1 MARTTLR
8 VLSALAAWM
17 LASSAL
23 ARPTEWIRFERH
35 LGDQIYLP
43 ASVDG
48 HQVLAL
54 LDSGAS
60 RSVIDTAYAAS
71 IGLKSHGAFANNGA
85 NGLETSGHIDG
96 TRIEVGDLR
105 MRRLT
110 LATLDLGATLGPSRP
125 LILGEEVFDRAV
137 VDIDFAGHRVAFR
150 DPAHFAVPRGAV
162 EVPLI
167 RDGDLRLV
175 RVSIEGGP
183 PALFEFDLGA
193 AGTVVLSP
201 AYTRETHL
209 LEGRPTSQGA
219 IFGVGGDGTET
230 RAVLRELTFA
240 GIGFGGIE
248 AHFPQ
253 NWPSGTFSD
262 RVKGVLGAMILSRFH
277 LIVDY
282 PHDRLYAVPN
292 PDGP

>member
-1 MARTTLR
+1 MARTTLG
-8 VLSALAAWM
+8 VIAALAAWM

-23 ARPTEWIRFERH
+23 ARPTIWIQFEPH
-35 LGDQIYLP
+35 LGDQVYLP
-43 ASVDG
+43 VRLDG
-48 HQVLAL
+48 HRAMAL

-60 RSVIDTAYAAS
+60 KSVIDSAYAAS

-85 NGLETSGHIDG
+85 NGPETSGHIDG
-96 TRIEVGDLR
+96 TKIEVGDLTL
-105 MRRLT
+105 RRLT

-125 LILGEEVFDRAV
+125 LILGEEVFNRAV
-137 VDIDFAGHRVAFR
+137 VDIDFANHRVAFR
-150 DPAHFAVPRGAV
+150 DPVHFAVPRGAV

-175 RVSIEGGP
+175 PVSIEGGP

-201 AYTRETHL
+201 AYAREAHL
-209 LEGRPTSQGA
+209 LDGRPTSQGA
-219 IFGVGGDGTET
+219 IFGVGGDAIET
-230 RAVLRELTFA
+230 RAVLRKLTFA
-240 GIGFGGIE
+240 GIGFGGID

-253 NWPSGTFSD
+253 TWPSGTFSE

-282 PHDRLYAVPN
+282 PHDRLYAFPN

>member
-1 MARTTLR
+1 MARTTLP
-8 VLSALAAWM
+8 VMAALAAWT

-23 ARPTEWIRFERH
+23 ARPTGWIQFEPH
-35 LGDQIYLP
+35 LGDQVYLP
-43 ASVDG
+43 VRVEG
-48 HQVLAL
+48 HPVMAL

-60 RSVIDTAYAAS
+60 KSVIDTAYAAS
-71 IGLKSHGAFANNGA
+71 IGLTSHGAFVNNGA
-85 NGLETSGHIDG
+85 NGRETSGHIDG
-96 TRIEVGDLR
+96 IDIEVGDLTL
-105 MRRLT
+105 RRLT
-110 LATLDLGATLGPSRP
+110 LATLDLYATLGPSRP
-125 LILGEEVFDRAV
+125 LILGEEVFNRAV
-137 VDIDFAGHRVAFR
+137 VDVDFARHRVAFR
-150 DPAHFAVPRGAV
+150 DPAHFIVPRGAI

-201 AYTRETHL
+201 AYAREARL
-209 LEGRPTSQGA
+209 LDGRPTSQGA

-230 RAVLRELTFA
+230 RAVLRGLTFA
-240 GIGFGGIE
+240 GIGFGGID

-253 NWPSGTFSD
+253 TWPSGTFSD

-282 PHDRLYAVPN
+282 PHDRLYAFPN
-292 PDGP
+292 PNGP

>member
-1 MARTTLR
+1 
-8 VLSALAAWM
+8 M

-23 ARPTEWIRFERH
+23 AQPTTWIQFEPY
-35 LGDQIYLP
+35 LGDQVYLP
-43 ASVDG
+43 VRVDG
-48 HQVLAL
+48 HPVMAL

-60 RSVIDTAYAAS
+60 KSVIDKAYAAS
-71 IGLKSHGAFANNGA
+71 IGLESHGAFANNGA
-85 NGLETSGHIDG
+85 NGQETSGHIDG
-96 TRIEVGDLR
+96 TRIEVGDLTL
-105 MRRLT
+105 RLT

-125 LILGEEVFDRAV
+125 LILGEEVFNRAV
-137 VDIDFAGHRVAFR
+137 VDIDFAHHRVAFR
-150 DPAHFAVPRGAV
+150 DPAHFAVPHGAV

-175 RVSIEGGP
+175 PVSIEGGP

-193 AGTVVLSP
+193 AGTIVLSP
-201 AYTRETHL
+201 AYARSAHL
-209 LEGRPTSQGA
+209 LDGRPTSQGT
-219 IFGVGGDGTET
+219 IFGVGGDGIET
-230 RAVLRELTFA
+230 RAVLRKVTFA
-240 GIGFGGIE
+240 AIGFSGVD

-253 NWPSGTFSD
+253 TWPSGTFSD

-282 PHDRLYAVPN
+282 PHDRLYAFPN